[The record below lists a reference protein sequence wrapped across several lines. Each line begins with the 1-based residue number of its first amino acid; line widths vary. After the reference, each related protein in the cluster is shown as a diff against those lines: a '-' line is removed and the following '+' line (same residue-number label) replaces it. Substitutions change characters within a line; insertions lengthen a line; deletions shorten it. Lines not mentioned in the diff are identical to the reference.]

1 MFVEIGYGNMIK
13 FNCDRTGH
21 IIVSGDIQSGIG
33 DHVLKFEF
41 LTDHTIFPEFIKE
54 LKRL

>member
-1 MFVEIGYGNMIK
+1 MIK